1 MLERSVTREVLCPRE
16 WICVFD
22 FLRQS
27 DTLFYFMAKLVFSGR
42 KRSLILAFDSKTGNV
57 RRFVNKLNLEMPAVQ
72 IQEDLLLEEP
82 FILVTYTTGFGQVP
96 DKVQTFLKQNHSWMR
111 GVAAS
116 GNRNWGTSFAK
127 SADTI
132 SSAYQVPLLA
142 KFELSGTMRDL
153 ELFKSGVASIATH

>member
-1 MLERSVTREVLCPRE
+1 MLKRSVTRKVLCPRE

-22 FLRQS
+22 SLHQS
-27 DTLFYFMAKLVFSGR
+27 DALFYLIAQLSFAGR

-57 RRFVNKLNLEMPAVQ
+57 RRFIHKLNLDMPTVQ

-82 FILVTYTTGFGQVP
+82 FILITYTTGFGQVP
-96 DKVQTFLKQNHSWMR
+96 EKVHSFLRQNHTLLR

-132 SSAYQVPLLA
+132 STAYHVPLLA
-142 KFELSGTMRDL
+142 KFELSGTIRDL
-153 ELFKSGVASIATH
+153 ERFKSGVASIATH

>member
-1 MLERSVTREVLCPRE
+1 M
-16 WICVFD
+16 
-22 FLRQS
+22 
-27 DTLFYFMAKLVFSGR
+27 
-42 KRSLILAFDSKTGNV
+42 ILAFDSKTGNV
-57 RRFVNKLNLEMPAVQ
+57 RRFVNKLNLDMPTVQ

-132 SSAYQVPLLA
+132 SSAYHVPLLA
-142 KFELSGTMRDL
+142 KFELSGTMHDL